1 MIGNIVVAG
10 VHDPLTYCCDDHCDG
25 NFFHNGKDTGH
36 IYLSLADDQIHRI
49 TGEDRDI

>member
-10 VHDPLTYCCDDHCDG
+10 VHNPLAYCRDDHDDSD
-25 NFFHNGKDTGH
+25 FFHNGKDVGH
-36 IYLSLADDQIHRI
+36 IHLSLADDQIHRI

>member
-10 VHDPLTYCCDDHCDG
+10 VHNPLAYCRDDSD
-25 NFFHNGKDTGH
+25 FFHNGKDVGH
-36 IYLSLADDQIHRI
+36 IHLSLADDQIHRI